1 VYHRAVRLILA
12 SSSPRRA
19 DLLAA
24 AGYEFLVAPCDVDE
38 RPLSGELPRAYV
50 IRVAEE
56 KARAAQTVEP
66 SDVVLAADTT
76 VALGDD
82 ILGKPADEAEA
93 AAMLRRLAGR
103 EHLVHTGV
111 AVRRG
116 SGLISGA
123 ATTRVRFLQMSEA
136 EIGWYVASG
145 EADGKAG
152 AYGIQ
157 GRAGRFVDWIEG
169 SYSNVVGLPMHLVHG
184 LLTRAGYP
192 LADPVGPAR

>member
-24 AGYEFLVAPCDVDE
+24 AGYEFLVAPCEVDE
-38 RPLSGELPRAYV
+38 RPLPGESPRAYV
-50 IRVAEE
+50 VRLAEE
-56 KARAAQTVEP
+56 KARAAQLPGT

-82 ILGKPADEAEA
+82 ILGKPAAEAEA
-93 AAMLRRLAGR
+93 AAMLRRLNGR

-116 SGLISGA
+116 AGLISGA
-123 ATTRVRFLQMSEA
+123 ATTRVRFLHMSEA

-152 AYGIQ
+152 GYAIQ